1 MMCFYV
7 TSIHVNQFLRP
18 TFFFFFKY
26 ICLSESCALHVVFGN
41 VVFNV
46 KKKGMNCST
55 FAGYTVMKNANATEN
70 LVTLNFYEEKLFS
83 FFLSTQSS

>member
-1 MMCFYV
+1 
-7 TSIHVNQFLRP
+7 
-18 TFFFFFKY
+18 
-26 ICLSESCALHVVFGN
+26 
-41 VVFNV
+41 
-46 KKKGMNCST
+46 MNCST